1 MSAGYSGTPLLKK
14 LGIKSGQRIIILGAP
29 DGYVETLGDLPDGLD
44 IAEELSGLFD
54 FIHFF
59 TMERNS
65 FETRFLDLKAAL
77 AKDGMLWISW
87 PKKAARMATDL
98 DENIIR
104 EFGLANGLVDVKVA
118 AIDERWS
125 GLKFVYRVKD
135 RN

>member
-29 DGYVETLGDLPDGLD
+29 DGYAETLGDLPDGLD
-44 IAEELSGLFD
+44 IAEELSGIFD

-59 TMERNS
+59 TTERDT
-65 FETRFLDLKAAL
+65 FETRFLDLKAVL

-87 PKKAARMATDL
+87 PKKAAKMATDL

-135 RN
+135 RH